1 MYDNERCLIFD
12 ESGNLGTSGRYFVI
26 SCIDT
31 RNAKSLHNI
40 MKKKL
45 FFCMVMVSI
54 CMCACGK
61 KNAVTDMESGHDET
75 HLYESQTDISTVEET
90 TQEETALEEV
100 AEETESTEEETTLE
114 NAVEAV
120 AEGNIDVTEELK
132 EDTMAETEVQT
143 EPEVTEEVKPKQV
156 VICIDP
162 GHGGDSEG
170 TKQEYDGILV
180 MEKNLNYRIAT
191 SLKWYLE
198 QNDGIKVILTRN
210 SDYDLSLSNRIK
222 YAVDNNADYFISVHV
237 NSRST
242 DEVDSHGCM
251 VLMSCSRYQPSNA
264 KVASVYDSEMRMAKS
279 IISKLNVLGLPIAN
293 DWNTE
298 NTGGILQRVTTV
310 GETYPDGSPADY
322 YTLLYCGTKAGLPSI
337 IVEHAFLSNEGDYR
351 NFLSTNEELDA
362 LAKADAEAII
372 ESIR

>member
-1 MYDNERCLIFD
+1 
-12 ESGNLGTSGRYFVI
+12 
-26 SCIDT
+26 
-31 RNAKSLHNI
+31 
-40 MKKKL
+40 
-45 FFCMVMVSI
+45 MVMVTI

-61 KNAVTDMESGHDET
+61 KNAATDMESSHDET

-100 AEETESTEEETTLE
+100 AEETECTEEETTLE

-120 AEGNIDVTEELK
+120 AEENID
-132 EDTMAETEVQT
+132 A
-143 EPEVTEEVKPKQV
+143 TEEVKPKQV

-170 TKQEYDGILV
+170 TKQEYDGVLV

-191 SLKWYLE
+191 TLKEYLE
-198 QNDGIKVILTRN
+198 ENEGIKVILTRN

-264 KVASVYDSEMRMAKS
+264 KVASPMQITHQMQMVHSMQIIHQTQMLRQATPVRLIVNQMMKRKKRLKKNAK
-279 IISKLNVLGLPIAN
+279 IP
-293 DWNTE
+293 
-298 NTGGILQRVTTV
+298 
-310 GETYPDGSPADY
+310 
-322 YTLLYCGTKAGLPSI
+322 
-337 IVEHAFLSNEGDYR
+337 
-351 NFLSTNEELDA
+351 
-362 LAKADAEAII
+362 
-372 ESIR
+372 

>member
-1 MYDNERCLIFD
+1 
-12 ESGNLGTSGRYFVI
+12 
-26 SCIDT
+26 
-31 RNAKSLHNI
+31 

-45 FFCMVMVSI
+45 FLCMVMIITI

-61 KNAVTDMESGHDET
+61 KNVVSDMESSHDET
-75 HLYESQTDISTVEET
+75 HLYETQTESISTVEET
-90 TQEETALEEV
+90 TQEET
-100 AEETESTEEETTLE
+100 ETETDSTEETMTDAIE
-114 NAVEAV
+114 AAIMVE
-120 AEGNIDVTEELK
+120 EEIPL
-132 EDTMAETEVQT
+132 ETEVYA
-143 EPEVTEEVKPKQV
+143 EPVTEEVKQKQI

-191 SLKWYLE
+191 SLKAYLE
-198 QNDGIKVILTRN
+198 QNDDIKVIITRDG
-210 SDYDLSLSNRIK
+210 DYDLSLSNRIK
-222 YAVDNNADYFISVHV
+222 YAVDNDADYFISVHV

-264 KVASVYDSEMRMAKS
+264 KVTSVYDSEMMMAKS

-351 NFLSTNEELDA
+351 NFLSTNEKLDA

>member
-1 MYDNERCLIFD
+1 
-12 ESGNLGTSGRYFVI
+12 
-26 SCIDT
+26 
-31 RNAKSLHNI
+31 

-114 NAVEAV
+114 NVV
-120 AEGNIDVTEELK
+120 AEESVDAAEESK

-143 EPEVTEEVKPKQV
+143 EPEVTEEVKPKQI

-210 SDYDLSLSNRIK
+210 GDYDLSLSNRIK
-222 YAVDNNADYFISVHV
+222 YAVDNN
-237 NSRST
+237 
-242 DEVDSHGCM
+242 
-251 VLMSCSRYQPSNA
+251 
-264 KVASVYDSEMRMAKS
+264 
-279 IISKLNVLGLPIAN
+279 
-293 DWNTE
+293 
-298 NTGGILQRVTTV
+298 
-310 GETYPDGSPADY
+310 ADY

-351 NFLSTNEELDA
+351 NFLSTNEKLDA

>member
-1 MYDNERCLIFD
+1 
-12 ESGNLGTSGRYFVI
+12 
-26 SCIDT
+26 
-31 RNAKSLHNI
+31 

-45 FFCMVMVSI
+45 FLCMVMIITI

-61 KNAVTDMESGHDET
+61 KNVVSDMESSNDET
-75 HLYESQTDISTVEET
+75 HLYETQTDISTVEET
-90 TQEETALEEV
+90 TQEES
-100 AEETESTEEETTLE
+100 ETETDSTEETMTDAIEAAGTIEEETPL
-114 NAVEAV
+114 
-120 AEGNIDVTEELK
+120 
-132 EDTMAETEVQT
+132 ETEVYA
-143 EPEVTEEVKPKQV
+143 EPVTEEVKPKQI

-191 SLKWYLE
+191 TLKAYLE
-198 QNDGIKVILTRN
+198 QNDGIRVILTRDG
-210 SDYDLSLSNRIK
+210 DYDLSLSNRIR
-222 YAVDNNADYFISVHV
+222 YAVDNDADYFISVHV

-264 KVASVYDSEMRMAKS
+264 KVASVYDSEMKMAKS
-279 IISKLNVLGLPIAN
+279 VISKLNALGLPIAN

-298 NTGGILQRVTTV
+298 NTGGILQRVSSI
-310 GETYPDGSPADY
+310 GETYPDGSAADY

-351 NFLSTNEELDA
+351 NFLSTNEKLDA
-362 LAKADAEAII
+362 LAKADAAAII
-372 ESIR
+372 ESIK

>member
-1 MYDNERCLIFD
+1 M
-12 ESGNLGTSGRYFVI
+12 
-26 SCIDT
+26 
-31 RNAKSLHNI
+31 
-40 MKKKL
+40 
-45 FFCMVMVSI
+45 
-54 CMCACGK
+54 
-61 KNAVTDMESGHDET
+61 
-75 HLYESQTDISTVEET
+75 
-90 TQEETALEEV
+90 
-100 AEETESTEEETTLE
+100 
-114 NAVEAV
+114 EAV
-120 AEGNIDVTEELK
+120 AEGNIDATEELK
-132 EDTMAETEVQT
+132 EDAMAETEVQT

-170 TKQEYDGILV
+170 TKQEYDGVLV

-191 SLKWYLE
+191 TLKEYLE
-198 QNDGIKVILTRN
+198 ENEGIKVILTRN

-351 NFLSTNEELDA
+351 NFLSTNEKLDA

>member
-1 MYDNERCLIFD
+1 
-12 ESGNLGTSGRYFVI
+12 
-26 SCIDT
+26 
-31 RNAKSLHNI
+31 

-45 FFCMVMVSI
+45 FLCMVMIITI

-61 KNAVTDMESGHDET
+61 KNVVSDMESSHDET
-75 HLYESQTDISTVEET
+75 HLYETQTESISTVEET
-90 TQEETALEEV
+90 TQEET
-100 AEETESTEEETTLE
+100 ETETDSTEETMTDAIE
-114 NAVEAV
+114 AAIMVE
-120 AEGNIDVTEELK
+120 EEIPL
-132 EDTMAETEVQT
+132 ETEVYA
-143 EPEVTEEVKPKQV
+143 EPVTEEVKQKQI

-191 SLKWYLE
+191 SLKAYLE
-198 QNDGIKVILTRN
+198 QNDDIKVILTRDG
-210 SDYDLSLSNRIK
+210 DYDLSLSNRIK
-222 YAVDNNADYFISVHV
+222 YAVDNDADYFISVHV

-264 KVASVYDSEMRMAKS
+264 KVTSVYDSEMMMAKS

-351 NFLSTNEELDA
+351 NFLSTNEKLDA

>member
-1 MYDNERCLIFD
+1 
-12 ESGNLGTSGRYFVI
+12 
-26 SCIDT
+26 
-31 RNAKSLHNI
+31 

-45 FFCMVMVSI
+45 FFCMVMVTI
-54 CMCACGK
+54 CMCACEK
-61 KNAVTDMESGHDET
+61 KNAATDMESSHDET

-100 AEETESTEEETTLE
+100 AEETECTEEETTLE

-120 AEGNIDVTEELK
+120 AEGNID
-132 EDTMAETEVQT
+132 A
-143 EPEVTEEVKPKQV
+143 TEEVKPKQV

-170 TKQEYDGILV
+170 TKQEYDGVLV

-198 QNDGIKVILTRN
+198 QNEGVKVILTRN
-210 SDYDLSLSNRIK
+210 GDYDLSLSNRIK
-222 YAVDNNADYFISVHV
+222 YAVDNNADYFVSVHV

-322 YTLLYCGTKAGLPSI
+322 YTLLYCGTKAGLPSV

-351 NFLSTNEELDA
+351 NFLSTNEKLDA

>member
-1 MYDNERCLIFD
+1 
-12 ESGNLGTSGRYFVI
+12 
-26 SCIDT
+26 
-31 RNAKSLHNI
+31 

-45 FFCMVMVSI
+45 FFCMVMVTI
-54 CMCACGK
+54 CMCACEK
-61 KNAVTDMESGHDET
+61 KNAATDMESSHDET

-100 AEETESTEEETTLE
+100 AEETECTEEETTLE

-120 AEGNIDVTEELK
+120 AEGNIDATEELK
-132 EDTMAETEVQT
+132 EDAMAETEVQT

-170 TKQEYDGILV
+170 TKQEYDGVLV

-191 SLKWYLE
+191 TLKEYLE
-198 QNDGIKVILTRN
+198 ENEGIKVILTRN

-351 NFLSTNEELDA
+351 NFLSTNEKLDA